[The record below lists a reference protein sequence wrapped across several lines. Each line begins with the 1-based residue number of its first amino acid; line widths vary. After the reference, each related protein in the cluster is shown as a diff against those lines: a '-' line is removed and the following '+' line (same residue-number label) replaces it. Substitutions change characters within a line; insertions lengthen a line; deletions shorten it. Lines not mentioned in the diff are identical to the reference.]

1 MSSRSS
7 SRENLFGD
15 ASRNRLKKVQSGSV
29 YSNPLDKPRT
39 AWQILTR
46 QSVEV
51 RRDTM
56 PRDLEKQL
64 QWKKSEW
71 EEAVAKEIMDE
82 SSTYNTPAALPP
94 FSKPYYHRF
103 IPRPPQ
109 MPSFSMRMPRW
120 LPRKRSGP
128 MEISAP
134 TLISGPMA
142 PTPRIAVPHPL
153 RLHSVLLDRSTQTS
167 PGALQLPEFDF
178 PIPPPSIRSPTVYR
192 NAFRVSSIISP
203 ARSSFSERSIGD
215 WPLPLFKADGRPQD
229 GEARL
234 ADVRRKS
241 TMVRAPR
248 ENGVGMGMQRVEIST
263 NPFVH
268 VDKSR
273 LVARDEGR
281 RLSRSTTGSR
291 ATTMTNAS
299 GQARGF

>member
-1 MSSRSS
+1 MSSQSS

-15 ASRNRLKKVQSGSV
+15 SGGTNRLKKVQSGSV
-29 YSNPLDKPRT
+29 YSSPLERPRT
-39 AWQILTR
+39 AWEILTR
-46 QSVEV
+46 KSVEV

-56 PRDLEKQL
+56 PRDLEKQI

-82 SSTYNTPAALPP
+82 SSGYNVPAALPSIP
-94 FSKPYYHRF
+94 KPYYYRF
-103 IPRPPQ
+103 IPRPPH
-109 MPSFSMRMPRW
+109 MPSFSMRVPHW
-120 LPRKRSGP
+120 FQRKHNRP

-142 PTPRIAVPHPL
+142 PSPRIAVPHPL
-153 RLHSVLLDRSTQTS
+153 RLHSVLLDKSTQVS
-167 PGALQLPEFDF
+167 PGFLQLPEFDF
-178 PIPPPSIRSPTVYR
+178 PIPPPSVRSPTVYR
-192 NAFRVSSIISP
+192 NAFRVSSLMSP
-203 ARSSFSERSIGD
+203 ATSAFSERSVGD
-215 WPLPLFKADGRPQD
+215 WPLPLFKADGKPQE

-241 TMVRAPR
+241 TMVKAPR
-248 ENGVGMGMQRVEIST
+248 ANAVGMQRVEISS

-268 VDKSR
+268 VDRNR

-291 ATTMTNAS
+291 ATTMTDGS
-299 GQARGF
+299 SYARGF